1 MERYKI
7 PLAPAI
13 LGIVLG
19 KIIEDN
25 FMVSMIKSQGN
36 LLAFFEREY
45 SLVLGVI
52 TILLWLYLLV
62 KMSIEM
68 ISGRHQKK

>member
-1 MERYKI
+1 MERYGI

-13 LGIVLG
+13 LGIVLN

-45 SLVLGVI
+45 SLVLGVM
-52 TILLWLYLLV
+52 TILLWCYLFFRTIL
-62 KMSIEM
+62 EM
-68 ISGRHQKK
+68 KAKKPKKG